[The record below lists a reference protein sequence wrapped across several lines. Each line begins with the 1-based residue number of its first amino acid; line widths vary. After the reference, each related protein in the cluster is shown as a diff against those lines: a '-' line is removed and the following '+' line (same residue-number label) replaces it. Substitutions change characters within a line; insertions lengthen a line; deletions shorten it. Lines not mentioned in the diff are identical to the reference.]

1 MTEPLPRTT
10 IPRLERQIVLADN
23 STNDCW
29 SPFTKTGF
37 RRWAIGTIIIGLIFL
52 LFFLLSLFLEWAPG
66 FTITAGLI
74 TFIALVFSIVGLIW
88 FEPDEDC
95 AK

>member
-10 IPRLERQIVLADN
+10 IPRLERQIALADN
-23 STNDCW
+23 CW
-29 SPFTKTGF
+29 SPMYKTGF
-37 RRWAIGTIIIGLIFL
+37 RRWTVGTIIIGLIFL
-52 LFFLLSLFLEWAPG
+52 LFFLLSLFLEWVPG
-66 FTITAGLI
+66 FTIASGLI
-74 TFIALVFSIVGLIW
+74 AFIALVFGIVGWFW